1 MGEESINAMKSRTQ
15 KGGYSAYF
23 FFFFFLL
30 FYNDIQ
36 IHI

>member
-23 FFFFFLL
+23 FFFFLL